1 MITRRDALVAAAGA
15 TCATAAGAGSEPLSD
30 DPREALLAFLRAFEN
45 CDLARMEH
53 AFAADATYFDR
64 APLVPGDPAQYRRG
78 QGMPPGMRLL
88 ASTLP
93 HKVTGPPYQQV
104 KPENLSCDR
113 YGETALCTFELDS
126 ADALG
131 RRTILLRK
139 EGDGWKIAHIHASNI
154 YR

>member
-1 MITRRDALVAAAGA
+1 MITRREALVAAAGA
-15 TCATAAGAGSEPLSD
+15 TCSTAAKTGPEPLSN

-45 CDLARMEH
+45 CDLPRMEL

-64 APLVPGDPAQYRRG
+64 APLFPGDPAQYRRG

-93 HKVTGPPYQQV
+93 DKVTGPPYQRV
-104 KPENLSCDR
+104 KPENLACDR

-126 ADALG
+126 VDALG
-131 RRTILLRK
+131 RRTILLRQQ
-139 EGDGWKIAHIHASNI
+139 GDGWKIVHIHASNI
-154 YR
+154 YH